1 MAKKHIVKCRLCKQP
16 FEAQPE
22 GEGIIWVMPSKN
34 WYYHKN
40 CYDNWIKNV
49 GDNVDEKDWPKYIY
63 DFLKHTVQLD
73 YDWYLCEAQR
83 KKMLKENNFTNK
95 GIYFALRYFYEIKH
109 GDKEKSHG
117 GIGIVPYI
125 YGESAQY
132 WIDREKKNK
141 GTIENIIKQ
150 MKIFDSPE
158 ITVKVNKPKLQNKR
172 KENVDWD
179 NIDYSQFED

>member
-1 MAKKHIVKCRLCKQP
+1 MR
-16 FEAQPE
+16 E
-22 GEGIIWVMPSKN
+22 
-34 WYYHKN
+34 
-40 CYDNWIKNV
+40 
-49 GDNVDEKDWPKYIY
+49 
-63 DFLKHTVQLD
+63 
-73 YDWYLCEAQR
+73 
-83 KKMLKENNFTNK
+83 KMLKENNFTNK

-158 ITVKVNKPKLQNKR
+158 ITVKVNKPKLKNKR
-172 KENVDWD
+172 KYLLHDITNKLVKNNDMRTAAMPAGK
-179 NIDYSQFED
+179 ILYP